1 MRLYIVLRYIG
12 LVLLLNAAFMFV
24 AFLISAYN
32 ADSAMIPLLLS
43 SILTSLVGFFPMIFV
58 APTDTLSNKEAY
70 LILVFSWLVVC
81 LFGMLPY
88 LLWGGEFTVVNSWFE
103 IVSGFTTTG
112 STILINVESLP
123 KGLLFWRSATHWIG
137 GIGII
142 LFVLVIIPTLGK
154 TRMYL
159 SRLEMSSLAK
169 ANFHY
174 KSNKLLRVV
183 IIVYLGLT
191 LVETLLLYSFG
202 MSLFDAVTHTFGTV
216 ATGGFSTK
224 NSSIGHFNSIAIE
237 IVIIIF
243 MFLSGMHFGV
253 LYNIFTFKN
262 VKWYKSSILK
272 FYFFSMLL
280 GVVLIALS
288 VKGNNYQTWGE
299 ALRFSA
305 FQLVSLASTTGY
317 ATADTTLWPPFAIM
331 VLFYFL
337 FQCACAGSTAG
348 GIKVDRMVIF
358 FKSIRRQVMKLQHPQ
373 AVIPIRIDGNPIDDD
388 TVYSVLL
395 FIVLYILILFV
406 NGLLLTTMGVD
417 MMTAFSASAAT
428 ISTAGPGFG
437 EVGTVS
443 NFASI
448 PDLGKVLLSF
458 NMLLGRLEI
467 FGLMLIFFVR
477 SWR

>member
-1 MRLYIVLRYIG
+1 
-12 LVLLLNAAFMFV
+12 MFV

>member
-1 MRLYIVLRYIG
+1 
-12 LVLLLNAAFMFV
+12 MFV

-43 SILTSLVGFFPMIFV
+43 SILTALVGFFPLIFV
-58 APTDTLSNKEAY
+58 APTNDLSQKEGY
-70 LILVFSWLVVC
+70 VILVFSWLVVC

-103 IVSGFTTTG
+103 SVTGFTTTG
-112 STILINVESLP
+112 STILTNVEALP
-123 KGLLFWRSATHWIG
+123 KGLLFWRSSTHWLG

-154 TRMYL
+154 TRMFL
-159 SRLEMSSLAK
+159 SRLEMSPLAK
-169 ANFHY
+169 TNFHY
-174 KSNKLLRVV
+174 KSNKLLRGV
-183 IIVYLGLT
+183 IFVYLGLT
-191 LVETLLLYSFG
+191 LVETVLLYLFG
-202 MSLFDAVTHTFGTV
+202 MSLFDAVTHAFGTV

-224 NSSIGHFNSIAIE
+224 NDSIGHFNSLAIE
-237 IVIIIF
+237 IVVIVF

-253 LYNIFTFKN
+253 LYNIFTFKR
-262 VKWYKSSILK
+262 VKWYKSSVLK
-272 FYFFSMLL
+272 FYFFSILVGVLL
-280 GVVLIALS
+280 ITIS
-288 VKGNNYQTWGE
+288 VKGTNYQTWGE
-299 ALRFSA
+299 SLRFSA
-305 FQLVSLASTTGY
+305 FQLVSLASTTGF
-317 ATADTTLWPPFAIM
+317 ATADTTLWPPFSIM
-331 VLFYFL
+331 ILLYFL

-358 FKSIRRQVMKLQHPQ
+358 FKSMRRQVKKLQHPQ
-373 AVIPIRIDGNPIDDD
+373 AVIPLRIDGNPIDEE
-388 TVYSVLL
+388 TVHSVLL

-406 NGLLLTTMGVD
+406 NGLLITTMGVD
-417 MMTAFSASAAT
+417 IMTAFSASAAT

-437 EVGTVS
+437 VVGSES

-448 PDLGKVLLSF
+448 PDLGKLLLTF

>member
-1 MRLYIVLRYIG
+1 
-12 LVLLLNAAFMFV
+12 MFV

-43 SILTSLVGFFPMIFV
+43 SILTALVGFFPLIFV
-58 APTDTLSNKEAY
+58 APTNDLSQKEGY
-70 LILVFSWLVVC
+70 VILVFSWLVVC

-103 IVSGFTTTG
+103 SVTGFTTTG
-112 STILINVESLP
+112 STILTNVEALP
-123 KGLLFWRSATHWIG
+123 KGLLFWRSSTHWLG

-154 TRMYL
+154 TRMFL
-159 SRLEMSSLAK
+159 SRLEMSPLAK
-169 ANFHY
+169 TNFHY

-183 IIVYLGLT
+183 IFVYLGLT
-191 LVETLLLYSFG
+191 LVETVLLYSFG
-202 MSLFDAVTHTFGTV
+202 MSLFDAVTHAFGTV

-224 NSSIGHFNSIAIE
+224 NDSIGHFNSLAIE
-237 IVIIIF
+237 IVVIVF

-253 LYNIFTFKN
+253 LYNIFTFKR
-262 VKWYKSSILK
+262 VKWYKSSVLK
-272 FYFFSMLL
+272 FYFFSILVGVLL
-280 GVVLIALS
+280 ITIS
-288 VKGNNYQTWGE
+288 VKGTNYQTWGE
-299 ALRFSA
+299 SLRFSA
-305 FQLVSLASTTGY
+305 FQLVSLASTTGF
-317 ATADTTLWPPFAIM
+317 ATADTTLWPPFSIM
-331 VLFYFL
+331 ILLYFL

-358 FKSIRRQVMKLQHPQ
+358 FKSMRRQVKKLQHPQ
-373 AVIPIRIDGNPIDDD
+373 AVIPLRIDGNPIDEE
-388 TVYSVLL
+388 TVHSVLL

-406 NGLLLTTMGVD
+406 NGLLITTMGVD
-417 MMTAFSASAAT
+417 IMTAFSASAAT

-437 EVGTVS
+437 VVGSES

-448 PDLGKVLLSF
+448 PDLGKLLLTF